1 MRREIPRRP
10 VSHITDSEFE
20 ALAFGSERPVLV
32 FFGSR
37 RCKICRQLFPV
48 AEAIAHDFQGRM
60 NVYGVDAGKY
70 RRLFRSLR
78 LRGIPQ
84 LVLFQNGEVKLRL
97 GGYHP
102 HPVLVE
108 QLEQWVP

>member
-1 MRREIPRRP
+1 MRPEIPRRP

-20 ALAFGSERPVLV
+20 ALAFGSEGPVLV

-70 RRLFRSLR
+70 RLLFPESAPA
-78 LRGIPQ
+78 GIPQ
-84 LVLFQNGEVKLRL
+84 LVLFLNGEVKLRL
-97 GGYHP
+97 GGFHP

-108 QLEQWVP
+108 QLKQWVP

>member
-1 MRREIPRRP
+1 MRPEIPRRP
-10 VSHITDSEFE
+10 VSHITDTEFE

-48 AEAIAHDFQGRM
+48 TEAIAHDFQGRM

-70 RRLFRSLR
+70 RLLFQSLR

-84 LVLFQNGEVKLRL
+84 LVLFLDGEVKLRL
-97 GGYHP
+97 GGFHP
-102 HPVLVE
+102 HPVLVD